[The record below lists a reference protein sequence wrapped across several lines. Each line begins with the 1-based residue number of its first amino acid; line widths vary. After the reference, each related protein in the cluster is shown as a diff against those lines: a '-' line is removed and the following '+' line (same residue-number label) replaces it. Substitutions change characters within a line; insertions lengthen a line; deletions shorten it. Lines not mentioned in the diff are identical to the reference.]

1 MKAFKKSGIAGT
13 LYHIFLFVFTLTC
26 GWLVSSL
33 LDFAMES
40 NGEAALKTAGILAV
54 LLLVGL
60 PAIFVLRRKL
70 GAIMR
75 ADRQS
80 FREKLYA
87 DIIGRRISIESIGEL
102 DVRLSNDA
110 DTVAEYY
117 QTAIPSAVEAPP

>member
-1 MKAFKKSGIAGT
+1 
-13 LYHIFLFVFTLTC
+13 
-26 GWLVSSL
+26 
-33 LDFAMES
+33 MES
-40 NGEAALKTAGILAV
+40 NGEAALKTAGILAA

-70 GAIMR
+70 GALMR

-117 QTAIPSAVEAPP
+117 QPFPRRLREP